1 MSIEIYSIENLKL
14 ILKIASLA
22 ELDLRS
28 DLDSEEEQYRGAGE
42 PEEEERRLSNIGA
55 TYLSDAFSEITRLKN
70 ATKKLIEHREK

>member
-28 DLDSEEEQYRGAGE
+28 DLDSDEEQYRQ
-42 PEEEERRLSNIGA
+42 PEEQERGLSNIGA

-70 ATKKLIEHREK
+70 ATQKLIEHREK